1 MATNDEWLA
10 QTQEDIIDPELPICD
25 PHHHLW
31 GHRDCNIEPRYLME
45 EIQQDVQSGHNIV
58 ATVFI
63 ECNAM
68 YRASGPKGMQPVG
81 EIEFANGVAAMAE
94 SGAYGKTKI
103 AAGIIG
109 FADLQLGSRVKGVL
123 EAQIAAAPNRFRGIR
138 RTGAWDADPMISSGA
153 GVTGPGLYMD
163 NIFREG
169 LAEIAPL
176 DLIFE
181 GVCRHPQIPEFQNL
195 AYTFPDTTM
204 VLNHIGSIAGVGR
217 YAGKQDEIFES
228 WKKDMFNL
236 ATCPNVVVKLGGIN
250 RDYNGFGWH
259 GKPMPPT
266 SQELCEATKR
276 YYEIVIEYFGADRCM
291 FESNFPIDKVSC
303 SYASLWNSFKRVA
316 ADCSANERAQL
327 FHDTAARVY
336 RL

>member
-1 MATNDEWLA
+1 
-10 QTQEDIIDPELPICD
+10 
-25 PHHHLW
+25 
-31 GHRDCNIEPRYLME
+31 ME

-259 GKPMPPT
+259 EKPTPPT

-291 FESNFPIDKVSC
+291 FESNFPVDKVSC
-303 SYASLWNSFKRVA
+303 SYAGLWNSFKRVA
-316 ADCSANERAQL
+316 TDYSANERAQL

>member
-259 GKPMPPT
+259 GKPMPPN
-266 SQELCEATKR
+266 SQELCEVTKR

-291 FESNFPIDKVSC
+291 FESNFPVDKVSC
-303 SYASLWNSFKRVA
+303 SYAGLWNSFKRLA
-316 ADCSANERAQL
+316 TNYSANERAQL

>member
-1 MATNDEWLA
+1 MAANDEWLA
-10 QTQEDIIDPELPICD
+10 QTQEDILDPDLPICD

-31 GHRDCNIEPRYLME
+31 GHLDGNVEPRYLME

-68 YRASGPKGMQPVG
+68 YRASGPKEMQPVG
-81 EIEFANGVAAMAE
+81 EIEFVNGVAAMAE
-94 SGAYGKTKI
+94 SGVYGKTKI

-176 DLIFE
+176 GLIFE
-181 GVCRHPQIPEFQNL
+181 AVCRHPQIPEFQNL
-195 AYTFPDTTM
+195 ANTFPDTTM

-228 WKKDMFNL
+228 WKKDMIDL

-259 GKPMPPT
+259 EKPTPPT

-291 FESNFPIDKVSC
+291 FESNFPVDKVSC
-303 SYASLWNSFKRVA
+303 SYAGLWNSFKRVA
-316 ADCSANERAQL
+316 TNYSANERAQL

>member
-259 GKPMPPT
+259 GKPMPPN
-266 SQELCEATKR
+266 SQELCEVTKR

-291 FESNFPIDKVSC
+291 FESNFPVDKVSC
-303 SYASLWNSFKRVA
+303 SYAGLWNSFKRVA
-316 ADCSANERAQL
+316 TDYSANERAQL